1 MSCPPDPAEPDTPP
15 TGSEANASAEH
26 SPPAINSADLLQ
38 GHRELL
44 IHHEGEVYRLRLTRT
59 GKLILNK

>member
-1 MSCPPDPAEPDTPP
+1 MACPADPPKSGNPSPEIEVNPS
-15 TGSEANASAEH
+15 SES
-26 SPPAINSADLLQ
+26 SPPSINSADLLH

-44 IHHEGEVYRLRLTRT
+44 IHHEGEIYRLRLTRT